1 MVKEIFLIAI
11 WFLCGLPIPLFT
23 LYLLRR
29 YLRIR
34 HFLDFRTAAIL
45 ALFIG
50 IGEGIGALVWWFS
63 EIDRFLFP
71 IFLTIPI
78 LSLYYSLV
86 LYLFSRLQKILST
99 FYFLLMGGLL
109 VIFTLVLIRVNLPII
124 DLPVFRG
131 GLLILLLLHP
141 FLLLDHLSR
150 KRKIFNLTF
159 GKRGQ

>member
-1 MVKEIFLIAI
+1 
-11 WFLCGLPIPLFT
+11 
-23 LYLLRR
+23 
-29 YLRIR
+29 
-34 HFLDFRTAAIL
+34 
-45 ALFIG
+45 
-50 IGEGIGALVWWFS
+50 
-63 EIDRFLFP
+63 
-71 IFLTIPI
+71 
-78 LSLYYSLV
+78 
-86 LYLFSRLQKILST
+86 
-99 FYFLLMGGLL
+99 MGGLL